1 MWWWIDSNNSD
12 TDSNDGTDPDRYN
25 STYFGTS
32 SDRYGKDR

>member
-1 MWWWIDSNNSD
+1 MWWIASSDSDS
-12 TDSNDGTDPDRYN
+12 DSNDGPDADRYY